1 MTNDSSN
8 TVHHAPACKALPRPI
23 RYGRAGL
30 GIAAA
35 LAIVS
40 AMTLNGC
47 GGGKVTQQ
55 VAPSYAD
62 RVVVKKS
69 ERKMQLLKNGQ
80 VLKEY
85 RVSLGDNP
93 YGHKMWEGD
102 ERTPEGDY
110 FLDWRNPQSS
120 FHKAIHVSYPN
131 ARDQAL
137 AKALGVSPGGM
148 IMVHGLPNDLR
159 SPKVRAEYARRD
171 WTNGCIAVQDH
182 EIDEIWRLVRDG
194 TPIRITQ

>member
-1 MTNDSSN
+1 MSKDSTN
-8 TVHHAPACKALPRPI
+8 TTYHTPANDALPRST

-30 GIAAA
+30 GLAAA
-35 LAIVS
+35 LALVS
-40 AMTLNGC
+40 GMTLSGC
-47 GGGKVTQQ
+47 GGGDMTQE
-55 VAPSYAD
+55 ATRTYAD
-62 RVVVKKS
+62 RVVVRKS

-85 RVSLGDNP
+85 RVALGDNP
-93 YGHKMWEGD
+93 FGHKMWEGD

-110 FLDWRNPQSS
+110 ILDWRNPLSNY
-120 FHKAIHVSYPN
+120 HKAIHVSYPN
-131 ARDQAL
+131 SRDQEM

-148 IMVHGLPNDLR
+148 IMVHGLPNDVK
-159 SPKVRAEYARRD
+159 SPKVRAEYARKD

-194 TPIRITQ
+194 TPIRIMQ